1 MDKRKNADGPVE
13 MSGEDAGAERTARK
27 RHRGVGRQGLAASDS
42 VAPAA
47 DTQGLGREGA
57 MSAPD
62 PVSAVP
68 HATPAETGG
77 IADKIPQWLQSLHAM
92 ENELRNAAK
101 QGLILRKD
109 AASEHLAQARRHLE
123 EVFNAARGR
132 EPGNGPPTPLRKDG
146 EI

>member
-42 VAPAA
+42 VAPAGDA
-47 DTQGLGREGA
+47 QGLGREGA
-57 MSAPD
+57 LSAPD
-62 PVSAVP
+62 PVSTAP
-68 HATPAETGG
+68 HPASAESGG
-77 IADKIPQWLQSLHAM
+77 LLDKIPQWLKSLNAM

-123 EVFNAARGR
+123 EAFNAARGQ
-132 EPGNGPPTPLRKDG
+132 EPANGPQTPLRKDG